1 MINISDY
8 MTPAHYIFNQYR
20 LNPIEKLIIQK
31 IDSSPEIYYYTS
43 FVQLKFEL
51 TLRINIVYG
60 AKALNKSRLKFK
72 TFREAMCNPKYWI
85 LTDEGGF
92 KLRDNVKPSDAIID
106 IFMNGYK
113 YGTECSTAIVIV
125 FYKAVLSTLGPTL
138 FNEYF
143 SNLYL
148 MDWKYID
155 DDLGIRSYQNVHLYF
170 PGDCRYFDNPDVT
183 PRTPYWQGENVI
195 DLGHDLYY
203 GHGIGIKPA
212 DKMIHIL
219 NKFRKKDATVSA
231 YLTHTAVRPNFQHLF
246 NLYEGL

>member
-1 MINISDY
+1 MIKISDY
-8 MTPAHYIFNQYR
+8 VTPAHHILNQYEFS
-20 LNPIEKLIIQK
+20 PIEKLMIQK
-31 IDSSPEIYYYTS
+31 IDSSPKIYHYTS
-43 FVQLKFEL
+43 FAQFKFEL
-51 TLRINIVYG
+51 TLRVNIIDA

-72 TFREAMCNPKYWI
+72 TFGEAMCNPKYWI

-92 KLRDNVKPSDAIID
+92 KLRGDVEASDAIID

-148 MDWKYID
+148 MDWKNID
-155 DDLGIRSYQNVHLYF
+155 DDLGIRSYQNERFYF
-170 PGDCRYFDNPDVT
+170 PGDCRYFDNPDVSS
-183 PRTPYWQGENVI
+183 RTPYWQGENVI
-195 DLGHDLYY
+195 DLGYDLYY
-203 GHGIGIKPA
+203 GHGIGIKSA
-212 DKMIHIL
+212 DKMIYIL

-231 YLTHTAVRPNFQHLF
+231 YLTGTVVRLNFRHLF
-246 NLYEGL
+246 NLYQAL